1 MAQLP
6 VEKELNKI
14 DAELR
19 IVEEDIDKLQERK
32 TTLLKRKQALKEKA
46 NEEATKKLASQ
57 DWESNDFPWT
67 KKLYQTLKDA
77 FHIEKFRPMQLSAM
91 NATLKGHDV
100 ILIMPTGGGK
110 SLCYQLPALVSDGI
124 TLVITP
130 LVSLMED
137 QLASL
142 EKLGIEAAKLNAS
155 SSKEEVNMVHLAM
168 TDAKSSLKL
177 LYVTPEKLA
186 KSKRFMTKLQKMYQ
200 IKRFACV
207 AVDEVH
213 CCSQWG
219 HDFRPDY
226 KYLGVL
232 RSLFPT
238 VPIVGLTATAT
249 LNVTNDV
256 QKMLNMKNSLVFKAS
271 FNRPNL
277 YYEVRIKPSTQKEC
291 IDELVQLLTNRFH
304 GQSGIIYTTSVKDC
318 DQLASELRQ
327 QKCRV
332 ASYHAS
338 LEPADRTEVHTG
350 WRENRYQAVVATIAF
365 GMGID
370 KPDVRFVIHH
380 SISKSMENFYQES
393 GRAGRDDLQACCI
406 VYWRLSD
413 LFRLSTMVFTEQ
425 TGLRNLYAMAA
436 YCLDPERCRREII
449 ASHFDERW
457 ESSSCNKM
465 CDHCSKDS
473 TSAEIN
479 IVEHLT
485 TLRQILERAEEQ
497 QVRVTAQKLI
507 DAWQNTGQVSLR
519 LPDFKKAAKLPR
531 DKCESILAHFL
542 LEGYLKED
550 FHFTPYSTISYL
562 LLGERAHFIN
572 KEITMKVEA
581 SSVDEAEKASS
592 SRGKTTRKQSTTHSA
607 AAKKSKV
614 EDCLIDVSD
623 SD

>member
-1 MAQLP
+1 MAQLV
-6 VEKELNKI
+6 VERELKKIDSELN
-14 DAELR
+14 
-19 IVEEDIDKLQERK
+19 DIEGEIQKLNEKKRK
-32 TTLLKRKQALKEKA
+32 LLKRKETLKQQA

-57 DWESNDFPWT
+57 DWETSDFPWT
-67 KKLYQTLKDA
+67 TKLYQTIQDS

-91 NATLKGHDV
+91 NAVLKGHDV

-110 SLCYQLPALVSDGI
+110 SLCYQLPALISDGI
-124 TLVITP
+124 TLVVTP

-142 EKLGIEAAKLNAS
+142 EKLGIKAAKLNAS
-155 SSKEEVNMVHLAM
+155 STKEEVNMVQTAM
-168 TDAKSSLKL
+168 TDTKSPLKL

-200 IKRFACV
+200 LKHFAFV

-226 KYLGVL
+226 KFLGVL

-238 VPIVGLTATAT
+238 VPIIGLTATAT
-249 LNVTNDV
+249 SNVTTDV
-256 QKMLNMKNSLVFKAS
+256 QKMLNLKNCLVFKAS

-277 YYEVRIKPSTQKEC
+277 YYEVRNKPSTQKEC
-291 IDELVQLLTNRFH
+291 IDELVHLLQNRFRD
-304 GQSGIIYTTSVKDC
+304 QSGIIYTTSVKDC
-318 DQLASELRQ
+318 DQLASDLRQ

-338 LEPADRTEVHTG
+338 LEPSDRTQVHTG
-350 WRENRYQAVVATIAF
+350 WRDNKYQAVVATIAF

-393 GRAGRDDLQACCI
+393 GRAGRDDLKAYCI

-436 YCLDPERCRREII
+436 YCLDSERCRREVI

-465 CDHCSKDS
+465 CDHCSQESKS
-473 TSAEIN
+473 TEMN
-479 IVEHLT
+479 ITEHLI
-485 TLRQILERAEEQ
+485 TLSQILKRAEEQ

-519 LPDFKKAAKLPR
+519 LPDSKKSAKLPR
-531 DKCESILAHFL
+531 ETCESILAHLL

-562 LLGERAHFIN
+562 LLDERANYID
-572 KEITMKVEA
+572 KEIIMKVEA
-581 SSVDEAEKASS
+581 SLDEEKKPSS
-592 SRGKTTRKQSTTHSA
+592 TRSKTTRKQPTTPSA
-607 AAKKSKV
+607 TAKKLKV
-614 EDCLIDVSD
+614 EERLIDVSD